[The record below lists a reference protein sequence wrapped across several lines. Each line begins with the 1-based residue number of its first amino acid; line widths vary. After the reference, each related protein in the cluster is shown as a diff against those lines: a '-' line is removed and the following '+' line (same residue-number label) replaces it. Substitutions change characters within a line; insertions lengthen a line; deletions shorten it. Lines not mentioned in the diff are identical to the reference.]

1 MAETEIETAI
11 ETALLTRLLAFAS
24 VNSPALTV
32 SLPNKTFSQP
42 LPGPSVGWLRADVLW
57 APKIA
62 LSVGYGSEDQI
73 EGILQATVVYGQG
86 GGVGAPSR
94 IASAITRYFNRGT
107 KMTEGAVTVE
117 VHRPPFRGNMLKDDP
132 WMNFPVSIPFRVFAK
147 NSG

>member
-11 ETALLTRLLAFAS
+11 ESALLTRVLSFAAAQTP
-24 VNSPALTV
+24 VPTV

-42 LPGPSVGWLRADVLW
+42 LPGPSVGWLKADILW
-57 APKIA
+57 APKLA

-73 EGILQATVVYGQG
+73 EGILQVTVLYGQG
-86 GGVGAPSR
+86 GGLGAASR
-94 IASAITRYFNRGT
+94 IASAITRWFNRGT
-107 KMTEGAVTVE
+107 KMTEGAITVE
-117 VHRPPFRGNMLKDDP
+117 VHKPPYRGNMLKEDP